1 MVVPELPDLEVF
13 KENLKKHLLG
23 SALRA
28 IEAANPRN
36 VLPPGGPLLEQ
47 FIGQPLADIDRSGKE
62 LIFLFP
68 ERKFF
73 AIHLMLNGGMQL
85 CDDPAQVG
93 AVKYRIASF
102 RFGER
107 TLVVSDPGGL
117 CKVRF
122 MPQLTKVPDAFSPEF
137 TPTYL
142 ADRLARNPLLNIK
155 AFLIDQ
161 KMVKGIGNAY
171 ADEIL
176 WESRISPLSLCGKLP
191 PEAVARLHAAIGTVL
206 REAIA
211 SIKREAPEI
220 ISGEIRSFLKVHQP
234 RCKQSPTGKAI
245 QVQKVASK
253 TTYFTEEQI
262 LY

>member
-1 MVVPELPDLEVF
+1 MPELPDLEVF
-13 KENLKKHLLG
+13 KGNLKKHLVGETL
-23 SALRA
+23 LA
-28 IEAANPRN
+28 IEPVHPRN
-36 VLPPGGPLLEQ
+36 VIPAAGPVLEQ
-47 FIGQPLADIDRSGKE
+47 FVGKALADIERDGKE
-62 LIFLFP
+62 LLFLFP
-68 ERKFF
+68 EGKFF
-73 AIHLMLNGGMQL
+73 AVHLMLNGGLQL
-85 CDDPAQVG
+85 CAEPAQAA

-102 RFGER
+102 RFQELI
-107 TLVVSDPGGL
+107 LVVSDPGGL

-122 MPQLTKVPDAFSPEF
+122 LPQLTKVPDAFSPAFSQE
-137 TPTYL
+137 YL
-142 ADRLARNPLLNIK
+142 ADRLARNPLMNIK

-191 PEAVARLHAAIGTVL
+191 PEAVARLHAAVAGVL

-211 SIKREAPEI
+211 SIRREAPEI

-234 RCKQSPTGKAI
+234 RRKESPTGHAI
-245 QVQKVASK
+245 RVQKVASK
-253 TTYFTEEQI
+253 TTYFTDEQI